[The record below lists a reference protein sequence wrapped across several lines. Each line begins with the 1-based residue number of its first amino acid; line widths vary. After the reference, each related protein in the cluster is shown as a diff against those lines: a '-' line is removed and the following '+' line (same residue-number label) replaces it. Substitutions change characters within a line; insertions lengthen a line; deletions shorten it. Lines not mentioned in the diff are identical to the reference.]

1 MYAGTKYSRE
11 WLCVKKHKL
20 GAIFEMKFAGKRWMT
35 STEGVTLSG
44 ADGSG
49 ATANGSTLWRHPDKK
64 SGAEG
69 ATYRRDLN
77 RLWESLRQMDREDI
91 TVLKVSYLIIQLS
104 PPKFCILI

>member
-1 MYAGTKYSRE
+1 MPAGPVQLQMDR
-11 WLCVKKHKL
+11 
-20 GAIFEMKFAGKRWMT
+20 
-35 STEGVTLSG
+35 LSG
-44 ADGSG
+44 D
-49 ATANGSTLWRHPDKK
+49 TRIEK

-69 ATYRRDLN
+69 ATYRRNLN